1 MSVGTVSEM
10 WQLRA
15 ACRGPRSTVFF
26 PPTSGE
32 RRDER
37 DAREARAKVICGE
50 CGVRTECL
58 DYALSSNDGGPIVP
72 RLQVAPPMSQTA
84 DIVTDA
90 PHPMLRQAGLASDVV
105 HSPPSRPLAAS
116 PVLRI

>member
-1 MSVGTVSEM
+1 VTTISDA

-37 DAREARAKVICGE
+37 EARETKAKRICAE
-50 CGVRTECL
+50 CAVRVDCL
-58 DYALSSNDGGPIVP
+58 DYALAIREPHGVWGGLNEHE
-72 RLQVAPPMSQTA
+72 RAALLTTA
-84 DIVTDA
+84 GATVT
-90 PHPMLRQAGLASDVV
+90 S
-105 HSPPSRPLAAS
+105 
-116 PVLRI
+116 

>member
-1 MSVGTVSEM
+1 MSDS

-37 DAREARAKVICGE
+37 EAREAKAKRICAE
-50 CGVRTECL
+50 CSVRSDCL
-58 DYALSSNDGGPIVP
+58 GYALAIREPHGVWGGLNEHERAALLTP
-72 RLQVAPPMSQTA
+72 TA
-84 DIVTDA
+84 
-90 PHPMLRQAGLASDVV
+90 S
-105 HSPPSRPLAAS
+105 
-116 PVLRI
+116 